1 MTQTVHIALVNDETL
16 FLDGFKL
23 LLGRYSEFQILFTA
37 NDGIELMGMLKKKKQ
52 TPDII
57 LLDLKL
63 HNTSGLETTQ
73 QIRNA
78 FPHVKIIVLST
89 YYKESLIHQMI
100 SCGVNAFLP
109 KNTHPEELITVLK
122 LVYEKGVYFTDKMIQ
137 VMHDQMTGKHT
148 QSASL
153 KTHTP
158 LTNREKEVLT
168 LICEQCT
175 APEIAEKLH
184 ISHRTVDGHRNNLLV
199 KTGARNIAGLVIYG
213 LLHGYVNKEEK
224 LLEYT
229 LNK

>member
-1 MTQTVHIALVNDETL
+1 MHQTIHIALVNDETL
-16 FLDGFKL
+16 FLDGFRL
-23 LLGRYSEFQILFTA
+23 LLERFSEFEILFTA
-37 NDGIELMGMLKKKKQ
+37 NDGIELLNTLKKKSQ
-52 TPDII
+52 VPDII
-57 LLDLKL
+57 LLDLKM
-63 HNTSGLETTQ
+63 HDASGLETTQ
-73 QIRNA
+73 QIRST
-78 FPHVKIIVLST
+78 FPHVKIVVLST
-89 YYKESLIHQMI
+89 YYRESLIHQMI

-109 KNTHPEELITVLK
+109 KNTNPEELITVLK

-137 VMHDQMTGKHT
+137 VMHDQMTKK
-148 QSASL
+148 QAKSASL

-168 LICEQCT
+168 LICEQYT

-213 LLHGYVNKEEK
+213 LLHGYINKEEK